1 MNEIDF
7 NEITER
13 DKLAVVY
20 RVEALEP
27 IQGKDRIEL
36 VHLKDCGYTT
46 VCEKGHKVGD
56 LVVFI
61 KYDTVVPDN
70 ELFAFMK
77 DFKFRVKA
85 KSFTI
90 KDHDDWV
97 IGKIYSQGIVLPLKK
112 VTDFLN
118 NILSWDLKEGNDITT
133 ELGVKKYIPPVQG
146 SGSSFGNM
154 QAAGAFPTELINKTD
169 EENAC
174 SNMIALEEI
183 VGLPVYVTQKLEG
196 SSLTA
201 GYDNDGEFFVCSRN
215 NKLKENDN
223 KFWEA
228 VANAGLKEK
237 LANIPNIIVQGELVG
252 PGIQKN
258 KLGLDKP
265 MVYVFN
271 MVEKIHRRRLTW
283 DEMKQVE
290 KEHGIELVPVCCEL
304 DSFDWS
310 FEKLQKYSDIQKYA
324 NGEIAEGIVIR
335 PQEPFYSK
343 YLKGDWS
350 LKIINRDYK
359 L

>member
-13 DKLAVVY
+13 NKLAVVY

-46 VCEKGHKVGD
+46 VCEKRHKVGD

-61 KYDTVVPDN
+61 KYDTVVLDN

-97 IGKIYSQGIVLPLKK
+97 IGKIYSQGIVLPINR
-112 VTDFLN
+112 VINDAQEGD
-118 NILSWDLKEGNDITT
+118 DLT
-133 ELGVKKYIPPVQG
+133 EYLGVKKYIPPVQG
-146 SGSSFGNM
+146 SGTSFGNM
-154 QAAGAFPTELINKTD
+154 QATGEFPIELINKTD

-174 SNMIALEEI
+174 SNMVALEEI

-196 SSLTA
+196 SSLTC

-215 NKLKENDN
+215 NKLKEDDN
-223 KFWEA
+223 KFWQA
-228 VANAGLKEK
+228 VDNAGLKEK
-237 LANIPNIIVQGELVG
+237 LANIPNIIIQGELVG
-252 PGIQKN
+252 PGVQKN

-310 FEKLQKYSDIQKYA
+310 FEKLQNYSDIQKYA